1 MKRTFAPAC
10 AMVIIEAML
19 SLQGAGAAETGNGE
33 RELRSGAVEGLAAGD
48 ELLRG
53 MDFTLGGITVTELGG
68 GEDADLAALERV
80 RDRERAAKDEGR
92 ESAILSESFQYQR
105 KDSAM
110 EQLVPDAVRQ
120 RSAPECG
127 GGGQRTVTVRTE
139 HVTHEEKICTVYWE
153 HPACTLRRI
162 ISRTE
167 EEITKGGSSAAV
179 PGTVLRTA
187 SFPELSG
194 TDPENVTFSPGKST
208 YLIEKPAPGN
218 GWRALIACPGT
229 AGCTVTAKVRR
240 LSWRPE
246 MSPSDTLCAPLEG
259 ESVSWSCIR
268 EFTADDPALSG
279 FAPPEGA
286 LYEGGDGRGGVCLE
300 AAAAFSGREV
310 PDRSDECGSDIE
322 GCALVRSSCVEGT
335 ELPNG
340 ECGELEKVYSCESKT
355 YTDEKRTV
363 TDGSD
368 CSVPCYGTECVR
380 ETARESGSDLAKASA
395 IGEAALGADAD
406 MSCEGGRCT
415 VFSGSKRGCSRKAG
429 GLVNCCK
436 KGGSARLTD
445 YMDMYSGVRDILR
458 REKSREGGKD
468 ALWSGDVTGEESVTE
483 APVSSGTDSADAGT
497 PEREGD
503 SSTTKEAS
511 EEFRAKYGGS
521 SAEKLFSSDGTSFR
535 KGRSQTMPSLMD
547 AFEDF
552 GLKSIFGRLLSC
564 PEDDLKATTRA
575 VSRSCHYL
583 GSWCSRKVLGVCLKR
598 RRSWC
603 CFSSP
608 LARIVQE
615 QGRAQLGRSFGSA
628 RHPECRGFTME
639 ELGMLDWDSMDL
651 SEWVEIERETGHYP
665 DEESAA
671 KAGDNLGTDLYE
683 RSFSRAEA
691 AAAKLDAAA
700 ESGGSM
706 EELSR

>member
-279 FAPPEGA
+279 FAPPEGI
-286 LYEGGDGRGGVCLE
+286 R
-300 AAAAFSGREV
+300 
-310 PDRSDECGSDIE
+310 
-322 GCALVRSSCVEGT
+322 
-335 ELPNG
+335 
-340 ECGELEKVYSCESKT
+340 
-355 YTDEKRTV
+355 
-363 TDGSD
+363 
-368 CSVPCYGTECVR
+368 
-380 ETARESGSDLAKASA
+380 
-395 IGEAALGADAD
+395 
-406 MSCEGGRCT
+406 
-415 VFSGSKRGCSRKAG
+415 
-429 GLVNCCK
+429 
-436 KGGSARLTD
+436 
-445 YMDMYSGVRDILR
+445 
-458 REKSREGGKD
+458 
-468 ALWSGDVTGEESVTE
+468 
-483 APVSSGTDSADAGT
+483 
-497 PEREGD
+497 
-503 SSTTKEAS
+503 
-511 EEFRAKYGGS
+511 
-521 SAEKLFSSDGTSFR
+521 
-535 KGRSQTMPSLMD
+535 
-547 AFEDF
+547 
-552 GLKSIFGRLLSC
+552 
-564 PEDDLKATTRA
+564 
-575 VSRSCHYL
+575 
-583 GSWCSRKVLGVCLKR
+583 
-598 RRSWC
+598 
-603 CFSSP
+603 
-608 LARIVQE
+608 
-615 QGRAQLGRSFGSA
+615 
-628 RHPECRGFTME
+628 
-639 ELGMLDWDSMDL
+639 
-651 SEWVEIERETGHYP
+651 
-665 DEESAA
+665 
-671 KAGDNLGTDLYE
+671 
-683 RSFSRAEA
+683 
-691 AAAKLDAAA
+691 
-700 ESGGSM
+700 
-706 EELSR
+706 

>member
-1 MKRTFAPAC
+1 
-10 AMVIIEAML
+10 
-19 SLQGAGAAETGNGE
+19 
-33 RELRSGAVEGLAAGD
+33 
-48 ELLRG
+48 
-53 MDFTLGGITVTELGG
+53 
-68 GEDADLAALERV
+68 
-80 RDRERAAKDEGR
+80 
-92 ESAILSESFQYQR
+92 
-105 KDSAM
+105 M

-194 TDPENVTFSPGKST
+194 TDPGNVTFSPGKST